1 MIFLTKNP
9 NLTKKNIIPAGW
21 GGGMGGSVEGNG
33 GARVNEFFY

>member
-21 GGGMGGSVEGNG
+21 GGGDGGVGRG
-33 GARVNEFFY
+33 KWGR